1 MNVEKNERCSKVC
14 SMSNQWQ
21 THADTLKS
29 LLTKH
34 IFREPNIP
42 GLKMNQRRR
51 KIKLR
56 NKTKHYIHKIRK
68 NHLVIDENAVCQ
80 KHFQQGVEIS
90 GSERLGDGRV
100 EFVGGLVVDDEIFED
115 DVAVFVSH

>member
-1 MNVEKNERCSKVC
+1 MNNRG
-14 SMSNQWQ
+14 QA
-21 THADTLKS
+21 HIITLKS
-29 LLTKH
+29 VLTKH
-34 IFREPNIP
+34 IFSEPNIQ

-51 KIKLR
+51 EIKLR
-56 NKTKHYIHKIRK
+56 NKTKQYIHNIRK

-100 EFVGGLVVDDEIFED
+100 EFVGGLVVDDEIFEN